1 MGSTFDA
8 IAWVREVVVH
18 ATPKSVLHGLIHRM
32 DLNGYCYPS
41 QALLAEDVMV
51 SERTVRSC
59 LAYLE
64 EVGLIERSRR
74 SNGRSRTSDLIQVKV
89 GAPSP
94 TLSYTDW
101 GREQRG
107 EPIHTQ
113 ITYRAARMRVTRM
126 RGAATQH
133 ECFGCGEKG
142 SVWVYDGSGTPI
154 TSTDGH
160 LFSMDPDAYSPM
172 CRHCAYI
179 SNREVREALNRQ
191 LTTIEQAI
199 GAGEEE
205 REVGD
210 TSSEECLTHEHSDPS
225 LVLEMELMRFD
236 VDVSRTLL
244 QGIKE
249 HLSEMDDETL
259 FMWSAQAAMN
269 PDLFQN
275 SPGLRPEMEDLLEH
289 LHREVKRRM
298 LNPNT

>member
-8 IAWVREVVVH
+8 IAWVRGVVIH

-32 DLNGYCYPS
+32 DMNGYCYPS

-51 SERTVRSC
+51 SERTVRAC

-74 SNGRSRTSDLIQVKV
+74 SNGRSRTSDLIRVAV

-94 TLSYTDW
+94 TLSYHDW
-101 GREQRG
+101 GKEQRG
-107 EPIHTQ
+107 EPIHRE
-113 ITYRAARMRVTRM
+113 ITYRAARMRVTRI

-133 ECFGCGEKG
+133 ECFGCGGKG
-142 SVWVYDGSGTPI
+142 SVWVYDGSGTPL

-160 LFSMDPDAYSPM
+160 LFSMDPDAYSAM
-172 CRHCAYI
+172 CRPCAYTT
-179 SNREVREALNRQ
+179 NREVREALNRQ

-205 REVGD
+205 REEGD
-210 TSSEECLTHEHSDPS
+210 HSSEECPTRSNPS
-225 LVLEMELMRFD
+225 LVIENTLTDFSD
-236 VDVSRTLL
+236 TVSRTVLRDL
-244 QGIKE
+244 GE
-249 HLSEMDDETL
+249 HLSEMDEEVL
-259 FMWSAQAAMN
+259 FVWSAEASMD
-269 PDLFQN
+269 PSLFRS
-275 SPGLRPEMEDLLEH
+275 SPELRADYEVLLEQVH
-289 LHREVKRRM
+289 QEVKKRM